1 MPRTSRAIVANYCY
15 HVLNRGN
22 NRMRLFHDRADYVAF
37 LWLLAEAFEQF
48 EVPVLAACVMPN
60 HLHLVMRPKKDGDI
74 ARWAHWL
81 FTTHARRY
89 HKKFGSSG
97 RVWQG
102 RFRASVAQA
111 DRHLLILLRYVE
123 RNALRANLVAR
134 AEDWEWGSLR
144 WRIRGSAPFRLE
156 LPPVELPHN
165 WPSYVNE
172 PQTSAELA
180 EVRSAISRQAPF
192 GDELWRQETATA
204 LGLEQTLAP
213 RGRPRKE
220 IVTTK

>member
-22 NRMRLFHDRADYVAF
+22 NQMRLFHDRADYIAF
-37 LWLLAEAFEQF
+37 LWLLAESFDEF
-48 EVPVLAACVMPN
+48 DVPVIAACVMPN
-60 HLHLVMRPKKDGDI
+60 HLHLVMQPRRDGDL

-89 HKKFGSSG
+89 HKKYNGSG

-102 RFRASVAQA
+102 RFKASVVQA
-111 DRHLLILLRYVE
+111 ERHFLILLRYVE
-123 RNALRANLVAR
+123 RNALTARLVAR

-144 WRIRGSAPFRLE
+144 WRLGAGGPIKLATSPVP
-156 LPPVELPHN
+156 LPKSWSE
-165 WPSYVNE
+165 YVNE
-172 PQTSAELA
+172 P
-180 EVRSAISRQAPF
+180 RSAGELEAIRTAVARQAPY
-192 GDELWRQETATA
+192 GDERWCHDTASA
-204 LGLEQTLAP
+204 FGLEQTLAP
-213 RGRPRKE
+213 RGRPRKG